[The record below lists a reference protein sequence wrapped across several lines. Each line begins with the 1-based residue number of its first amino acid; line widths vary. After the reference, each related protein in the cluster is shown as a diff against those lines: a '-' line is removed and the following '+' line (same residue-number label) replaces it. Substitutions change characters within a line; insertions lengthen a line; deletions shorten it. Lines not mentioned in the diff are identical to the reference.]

1 MKYCFKCGQQLPDQA
16 MFCSKCGTKQPG
28 MEANNIAPA
37 QEEVKEQPIKKGK
50 TDLSNFT
57 KLRVFGLWAGIAL
70 IFLIFNL
77 ITGICGFLSTFTI
90 IAQMLVS
97 AFAIVLCVINFVK
110 RLNRKQYNY
119 ETFTA
124 ISLAAL
130 CFVSLICGIIFVSV
144 G

>member
-1 MKYCFKCGQQLPDQA
+1 MKYCVKCGQQLPDQA
-16 MFCSKCGTKQPG
+16 MFCSKCGAKQPC
-28 MEANNIAPA
+28 MEANNTAPA
-37 QEEVKEQPIKKGK
+37 QEEVKEQPVKKGK

-70 IFLIFNL
+70 TFLIFNL
-77 ITGICGFLSTFTI
+77 ITGICGFLSIFTI

-110 RLNRKQYNY
+110 RMTRKQYNY
-119 ETFTA
+119 EAFTA

-130 CFVSLICGIIFVSV
+130 CFISLICGFIFVSV

>member
-1 MKYCFKCGQQLPDQA
+1 MKYCVKCGQQLPDQA

-28 MEANNIAPA
+28 MEANNTAPA
-37 QEEVKEQPIKKGK
+37 QEEVKEQPVKKGK
-50 TDLSNFT
+50 TDL
-57 KLRVFGLWAGIAL
+57 
-70 IFLIFNL
+70 FNL

-110 RLNRKQYNY
+110 RMTRKQYNY
-119 ETFTA
+119 EAFTA

-130 CFVSLICGIIFVSV
+130 CFVSLICGFIFVSV

>member
-1 MKYCFKCGQQLPDQA
+1 MKYCVKCGQQLPDQA
-16 MFCSKCGTKQPG
+16 MFCSKCGAKQPG
-28 MEANNIAPA
+28 METNNTAPA
-37 QEEVKEQPIKKGK
+37 QEEVKEQPVKKGK

-70 IFLIFNL
+70 TFLIFNL

-110 RLNRKQYNY
+110 RMTRKQYNY
-119 ETFTA
+119 EAFTA

-130 CFVSLICGIIFVSV
+130 CFVSLICGFIFVSV

>member
-1 MKYCFKCGQQLPDQA
+1 MKYCVKCGQQLPDQA

-28 MEANNIAPA
+28 MEVNNTVPA
-37 QEEVKEQPIKKGK
+37 QEEVKEQPVKKGK

-70 IFLIFNL
+70 TFLIFNL

-110 RLNRKQYNY
+110 RMTRKQYNY
-119 ETFTA
+119 EAFTA

-130 CFVSLICGIIFVSV
+130 CFVSLICGFIFVSV